1 MIVEIQE
8 VLKEVLLQQENI
20 TENIIFLEEMEESE
34 FNTAPWVSILPETAN
49 IELAYQS
56 SVGTIQKNE
65 KTYNIQ
71 QKYKIVQPF
80 MLRAVFGDKKEL
92 DHITDRFLVDL
103 PKSII
108 VGEVVI
114 EIQPL
119 EIERIFA
126 KGLLD
131 VNATIIKIVTEYP
144 VVKLIEIDKISG
156 IDIDVR

>member
-34 FNTAPWVSILPETAN
+34 FNTAPWVSILPETAS
-49 IELAYQS
+49 IEPAYQS
-56 SVGTIQKNE
+56 SIGTIQKNE

-92 DHITDRFLVDL
+92 DHITDHFLVDL